1 MVYSVFIKYTEA
13 QKMKKKFQTLA
24 LVLGITLL
32 SCSCTPQRQNE
43 GEPFQE
49 HVNSAGGKVNEN
61 QDNLDVLRPTAYS
74 DVQDLFLE
82 PGTYISIIGK
92 YDDNSYWKQVEAGAE
107 RAIEDINDMLEYEGD
122 DKVKLVFSAPGI
134 RDDIDEQVSIL
145 DEELARYP
153 NAICIAPVDV
163 SACLTQFELADQDG
177 IPIITFDSGSEYHDV
192 TAHVSTDNR
201 EASATAAKEMAS
213 MLGYAGDVA
222 VFMHDSFSMT
232 AIDREEGLLN
242 ELEKHS
248 GINVV
253 EVYHMDELEEMA
265 ERIAEEKNAN
275 LTEEDEAWT
284 ALEDISQEDV
294 ITYILEQNP
303 DLNGIYASNLE
314 TTQLLAEVLE
324 EQECEDMV
332 FVGFDGGEKQLDL
345 LNEEVVD
352 GLILQ
357 NPYGMGYAT
366 VVAAARTILDI
377 GNEAFIDSSYA
388 WVTKANME
396 DVIIQKFI
404 Y

>member
-1 MVYSVFIKYTEA
+1 
-13 QKMKKKFQTLA
+13 MKKKFQILA
-24 LVLGITLL
+24 LVLGISLL
-32 SCSCTPQRQNE
+32 GCSCTSQRQNE
-43 GEPFQE
+43 GEPLQE
-49 HVNSAGGKVNEN
+49 HVNSAGGKENEN

-74 DVQDLFLE
+74 DVQDLRLD

-92 YDDNSYWKQVEAGAE
+92 YNDNSYWEQVEKGAE
-107 RAIEDINDMLEYEGD
+107 RAIEDINDMLDYEGD

-153 NAICIAPVDV
+153 NAICIAPVDI

-192 TAHVSTDNR
+192 TAHISTNNV

-213 MLGYAGDVA
+213 LLGYSGDVA
-222 VFMHDSFSMT
+222 VFLHDSFSMT
-232 AIDREEGLLN
+232 AIDREEGVLN

-253 EVYHMDELEEMA
+253 EVYHMDELEEVA
-265 ERIAEEKNAN
+265 ELIAEEKNIN
-275 LTEEDEAWT
+275 LTEEDEDWVSI
-284 ALEDISQEDV
+284 EDISQEDV
-294 ITYILEQNP
+294 VAYILEQNP
-303 DLNGIYASNLE
+303 DLEGIYASNLE

-324 EQECEDMV
+324 EQDYEDVV
-332 FVGFDGGEKQLDL
+332 FVGFDGGEKQLEL
-345 LNEEVVD
+345 LEDDIVD

-388 WVTKANME
+388 WLTKANME
-396 DVIIQKFI
+396 DPIIQKFI